1 MFTTRGDKYSAA
13 VKILVEKEDN
23 EKLIFSLE
31 RSTMRGNL
39 ARCREV
45 LTAIAAGLYTSD
57 GPHVGTFWRLTFFY
71 DYIFDY

>member
-13 VKILVEKEDN
+13 AKILVEKEDN

-39 ARCREV
+39 AGCR
-45 LTAIAAGLYTSD
+45 
-57 GPHVGTFWRLTFFY
+57 
-71 DYIFDY
+71 